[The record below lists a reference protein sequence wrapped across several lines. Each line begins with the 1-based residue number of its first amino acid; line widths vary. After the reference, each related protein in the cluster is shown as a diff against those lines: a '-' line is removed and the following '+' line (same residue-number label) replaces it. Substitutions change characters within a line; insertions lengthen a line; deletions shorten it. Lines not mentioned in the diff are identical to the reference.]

1 MKVTNMT
8 SAKGNKVPN
17 QFIIQDENDS
27 PMGNNSVDYFQSYNT
42 VIAKRDKFR
51 AGIAKRQI
59 WLDTKWQYSKT
70 TSKYLYMFLGMKRK
84 EIETG
89 IKNGS
94 IIVTDL
100 NK

>member
-8 SAKGNKVPN
+8 SSRGNTVPN
-17 QFIIQDENDS
+17 QFIIQDETDQNS
-27 PMGNNSVDYFQSYNT
+27 GNCIEYFQSYNI

-59 WLDTKWQYSKT
+59 WLDTKWQYSRT
-70 TSKYLYMFLGMKRK
+70 TSKYLYQFLGMNRK
-84 EIETG
+84 EIEAN